1 MFCFPDD
8 ITNLFLSDLACER
21 YRADL
26 NREGVSYDRMSCPCG
41 VWERIEIT
49 SAQGAES
56 IGRPIGYYDTLTLGS
71 LNTLD
76 RDAAQAAKKEVASE
90 LERLTEKMHISAD
103 RLLVVGLGNPALA
116 PDSVGTHTAQN
127 VKATMHIKELD
138 EQFFSSIACSEIAV
152 IAPGVKSSSGID
164 AAVQARGI
172 CQMIKP
178 DAVIAIDSLTA
189 LAPER
194 LGKTIQFSSTGVI
207 PGSGVGNH
215 RSALD
220 ESSLGTPVISIGIPT
235 VISSDA
241 FCHKINSENELS
253 SNRKMLVAPQEI
265 DEIARS
271 AGNIISDG
279 INLAFGIFC

>member
-103 RLLVVGLGNPALA
+103 RLLVVGLGNP
-116 PDSVGTHTAQN
+116 DKKYETT
-127 VKATMHIKELD
+127 
-138 EQFFSSIACSEIAV
+138 
-152 IAPGVKSSSGID
+152 
-164 AAVQARGI
+164 R
-172 CQMIKP
+172 
-178 DAVIAIDSLTA
+178 
-189 LAPER
+189 
-194 LGKTIQFSSTGVI
+194 
-207 PGSGVGNH
+207 
-215 RSALD
+215 
-220 ESSLGTPVISIGIPT
+220 
-235 VISSDA
+235 
-241 FCHKINSENELS
+241 INS
-253 SNRKMLVAPQEI
+253 
-265 DEIARS
+265 
-271 AGNIISDG
+271 
-279 INLAFGIFC
+279 